1 MQNKYMCKIVHKC
14 TKTRD
19 KKAKVWDS
27 FFFWMH
33 RSDKKNTWKDRLFV
47 WMHAYKCVCPE
58 YFFIYACKTLYEN
71 LTTINKPFLH

>member
-27 FFFWMH
+27 FVFFWMH
-33 RSDKKNTWKDRLFV
+33 RSDKKNTGEIDCSSECMHINVYVRNISSYIHVKLF
-47 WMHAYKCVCPE
+47 M
-58 YFFIYACKTLYEN
+58 KT
-71 LTTINKPFLH
+71 